1 MLAFASLRQ
10 ICRGKMAWT
19 ILGVGICVTPV
30 GASAMPIIAFGDS
43 LSDTGNVFI
52 ATNGAVPPSTFYSN
66 GRFANGAIWL
76 DRLGAA
82 LGGNTDPAL
91 GGGGNFAF
99 GSARVATSRFAP
111 SLRAQANAFL
121 SEAPASG
128 ADPGAL
134 YVVFG
139 GSNDIR
145 DAIGSADPIG
155 TVTTAAAQLVGII
168 DDLAEAGAVDIVVP
182 TLADVGRT
190 PEARQAGE
198 TVAGLASVLTR
209 IFNQSLASDLAGDNA
224 LRDINLIRPDFFGL
238 AESITA
244 SPASFGLTNVTDP
257 CLPAS
262 PFSVPSGVTAC
273 SNPDQFLFWDLLHP
287 TAAAHALIADAAL
300 DAINATLDP
309 TSVPEPTPLALFA
322 PLLLFA
328 LLKLGPKVRPSGSPN
343 RHQSSSA

>member
-1 MLAFASLRQ
+1 
-10 ICRGKMAWT
+10 MAWT
-19 ILGVGICVTPV
+19 ILGIGICVTPV
-30 GASAMPIIAFGDS
+30 GASATPIIAFGDS
-43 LSDTGNVFI
+43 LSDTGNFFI
-52 ATNGAVPPSTFYSN
+52 ATSGVVPPPAFYFDGRFSN
-66 GRFANGAIWL
+66 GPIWL

-82 LGGNTDPAL
+82 LGGSVDPAL
-91 GGGGNFAF
+91 GGSNFAF
-99 GSARVATSRFAP
+99 GSARVATSQFAP
-111 SLRAQANAFL
+111 SLRIQANAFL
-121 SEAPASG
+121 SG
-128 ADPGAL
+128 ATVGGVDPDAL

-168 DDLAEAGAVDIVVP
+168 DDLAEVGAVDIVVP

-198 TVAGLASVLTR
+198 TVTGLASVLTR

-309 TSVPEPTPLALFA
+309 ISVPEPTPLALFA

-328 LLKLGPKVRPSGSPN
+328 LLKLGPKVRLSDSAN

>member
-1 MLAFASLRQ
+1 
-10 ICRGKMAWT
+10 MAWT

-52 ATNGAVPPSTFYSN
+52 ATNGAVPPSFYFDGRFSN
-66 GRFANGAIWL
+66 GPIWL

-99 GSARVATSRFAP
+99 GSARVATSPLVP
-111 SLRAQANAFL
+111 SLRTQANAFL
-121 SEAPASG
+121 SGATVSG
-128 ADPGAL
+128 VDPGAL

-145 DAIGSADPIG
+145 DALGSADPIG
-155 TVTTAAAQLVGII
+155 TVTTAAAQLVGIV

-190 PEARQAGE
+190 PEARQAGG
-198 TVAGLASVLTR
+198 TVAGSASVLTR

-224 LRDINLIRPDFFGL
+224 LRGINLIRPDFFGL
-238 AESITA
+238 AESVTA
-244 SPASFGLTNVTDP
+244 SPAGFGLTNVTDP

-287 TAAAHALIADAAL
+287 TAAVHALFADAAL

-322 PLLLFA
+322 PLLLFT
-328 LLKLGPKVRPSGSPN
+328 LLKLGPKARMSDSAN